1 MFPTIVGI
9 AMDKPIIVV
18 ESASPTP
25 FDIVSGLGIESS
37 VAKTV
42 TSPATVPSSPSRGAA
57 DIIISSKNIPRSRR
71 VISSWANAFN
81 ASASG
86 DEFL

>member
-1 MFPTIVGI
+1 MSNFRFRYEFPTIVGI

-37 VAKTV
+37 VENC
-42 TSPATVPSSPSRGAA
+42 
-57 DIIISSKNIPRSRR
+57 D
-71 VISSWANAFN
+71 
-81 ASASG
+81 
-86 DEFL
+86 